1 MTRTFQDKKTNISA
15 QVTQSDFKKISRYC
29 KQNNMKL
36 SVLVRRA
43 LMREIQ
49 SQPEF
54 ELLSEVEKLIDSKI
68 EDKLKVIE
76 ITAKKI
82 N

>member
-1 MTRTFQDKKTNISA
+1 MTRTFQDKKTNVSA
-15 QVTQSDFKKISRYC
+15 QVTQADFKKISRYC
-29 KQNNMKL
+29 KQNNLKL
-36 SVLVRRA
+36 SQLVRRA

-54 ELLSEVEKLIDSKI
+54 EIMSEVEKLVDSKI
-68 EDKLKVIE
+68 EEKMKIVDIS
-76 ITAKKI
+76 AKKI